1 MGKVRKVNVA
11 AAKAQRDILLRDGK
25 PVPRRIELI
34 ASYKGGG
41 TFSTQTERGA
51 ARTGGD
57 QKLHSAMSGKHASST
72 ERE

>member
-41 TFSTQTERGA
+41 TLATKPERGA

-57 QKLHSAMSGKHASST
+57 QKLHSTVSGKNTRST
-72 ERE
+72 DRG